1 MSADQLIAVGYLL
14 AGGFLVFLAIT
25 ITRDNFANR
34 LNRITGAMLFF
45 AGLGPVVMAL
55 GEFAL
60 QGGEDASFYNSAL
73 YNLRHLW
80 EFFFPCLLLFSL
92 AYPVD
97 RLRDLG
103 RSRWRYLIFLPPALH
118 VLVVLFAPQ
127 ILNTLGSL
135 TLDPGES
142 SLLSII
148 ARPLDQLTAWLSLA
162 IGAIR
167 TYQATVFGLIN
178 LVYIGSALYFI
189 ESGARLVRNPSIRIQ
204 TRWVLWGARLG
215 LGLFVLAL
223 GGHWFLPHL
232 VGKELQAL
240 LMVLGLLFG
249 ATLFVLATIRHQF
262 LDVQMVF
269 RQSFVTTVTSA
280 ILVGTYILLVV
291 EVRDILAPVF
301 GNRADM
307 VSYGLIIVMLLL
319 FQPISN
325 WLDDTIKT
333 MFIRSRADHRNVLE
347 RFSRQVISVFDPTRL
362 RNTIEETLKT
372 TLLVD
377 QVYFCMYDDQLEE
390 YALLPSDDYPRRYV
404 IDREDLMLRGINL
417 LQTPT
422 FYDSLAEYRHGSDL
436 AAVLE
441 GRGVRMILP
450 LKDAE
455 HLLGFLALTRK
466 AAGYRFSSED
476 MSLLGVLSNQMVT
489 ALTNA
494 RLYVESLERLRL
506 QEEINMA
513 RQIQLDLLPSRPPNL
528 QCGRI
533 FSTSTPSRIVGG
545 DFYDFLPMPDGRLG
559 MVIADASGKG
569 MPAALLIAQMQAIIR
584 NEVSNGNP
592 ISSMLKRAN
601 QQITE
606 ATSAEK
612 YVTLF
617 YAELDPHS
625 RQLRYANA
633 GHNWPI
639 LVRANGTVEQLKVGG
654 PIIGAFPFMEYE
666 SASLSLKEGDVLFMF
681 TDGLSEAM
689 DSEEREY
696 GEDRIVKI
704 VHNYRHL
711 SPDDLVRRVLA
722 DVHAYDPTDPPRDDT
737 TIVALKLINGVEIHE
752 QET

>member
-45 AGLGPVVMAL
+45 AGLGPVAMAL

-60 QGGEDASFYNSAL
+60 QGGEDAGFYNSAL
-73 YNLRHLW
+73 YNLRHIW
-80 EFFFPCLLLFSL
+80 EFFFPCLVMFSL

-97 RLRDLG
+97 RLGGVG
-103 RSRWRYLIFLPPALH
+103 RSRWRYLIFLPPFLH
-118 VLVVLFAPQ
+118 VLIVLFAPQ
-127 ILNTLGSL
+127 ILGALDSL
-135 TLDPGES
+135 SLEPGQS
-142 SLLSII
+142 DLLSIVI
-148 ARPLDQLTAWLSLA
+148 KPLDKLMSWLGLA
-162 IGAIR
+162 VGAIR

-178 LVYIGSALYFI
+178 LAYVGVAMYFL
-189 ESGARLVRNPSIRIQ
+189 ETGAREVSNPSIQVQ
-204 TRWVLWGARLG
+204 TRWVLWGIRIG
-215 LGLFVLAL
+215 LGLFIVAL
-223 GGHWFLPHL
+223 VGHWLLPD
-232 VGKELQAL
+232 VISTEPQAV
-240 LMVLGLLFG
+240 LMILGLLFG

-280 ILVGTYILLVV
+280 VLVGAYILLVV
-291 EVRDILAPVF
+291 QARDMLTPVF

-307 VSYGLIIVMLLL
+307 VSYGLIIVMLLM

-325 WLDDTIKT
+325 WLDDLIKT

-347 RFSRQVISVFDPTRL
+347 RFSRQVISQFNPSRL
-362 RNTIEETLKT
+362 RNTIEDTLKT

-377 QVYFCMYDDQLEE
+377 RVYFCMFDDELEE
-390 YALLPSDDYPRRYV
+390 YALLPSEDYPRRYV
-404 IDREDLMLRGINL
+404 IDRDDLMLRGINL

-455 HLLGFLALTRK
+455 HLLGFVGLTRK

-476 MSLLGVLSNQMVT
+476 MNLLGVLSNQMVT

-494 RLYVESLERLRL
+494 RLYVESVERLRL

-513 RQIQLDLLPSRPPNL
+513 RQIQLDLLPSKPPEL

-533 FSTSTPSRIVGG
+533 FSTSTPSRTVGG
-545 DFYDFLPMPDGRLG
+545 DFYDFLPMPDGRVG

-617 YAELDPHS
+617 YAELDPRNQRLH
-625 RQLRYANA
+625 YANA

-666 SASLSLKEGDVLFMF
+666 SASLSLKQGDVLFMF

-689 DSEEREY
+689 DAQEREY
-696 GEDRIVKI
+696 GEERIAKI

-711 SPDDLVRRVLA
+711 NPDDLVRRVLA
-722 DVHAYDPTDPPRDDT
+722 DVRAYDPTDPPRDDT
-737 TIVALKLINGVEIHE
+737 TIVALKLTNGVEIHE
-752 QET
+752 QKA